1 MDEDSDEVL
10 EEDGYM
16 SEADDDDQ
24 RNEAL
29 SI

>member
-16 SEADDDDQ
+16 SEADYDDQ